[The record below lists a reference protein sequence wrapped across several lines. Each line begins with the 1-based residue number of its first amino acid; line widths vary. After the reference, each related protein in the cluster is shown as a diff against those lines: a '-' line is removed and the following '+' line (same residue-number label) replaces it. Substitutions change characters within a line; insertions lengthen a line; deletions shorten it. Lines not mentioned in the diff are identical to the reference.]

1 MKRIISIITAVCLS
15 ITALSGTIFAA
26 ESDKTEVDYIVSDWA
41 AADVDR
47 AAKLGIPGSF
57 PSGRDLTQP
66 ITREMFC
73 EAVFNLTSRITY
85 DALSS
90 DPDLCKFTDVDNDKV
105 TFLCGMGIING
116 KSETEFAPNDSL
128 TREEAATISLRMIN
142 KVKPMPATTM
152 WFNFTD
158 SADISD
164 WAMDAVQTIC
174 NMGFMNGVGD
184 NRFAPKDTYTE
195 EQALLVLMRIYDAA
209 KAMDAA
215 NEENEE
221 TQIYSFDTPL
231 GTVTQ
236 TSEYCNSWI
245 NFGVET
251 EAIVTIIK
259 DRLNYSESY
268 INVPVKVITNQ
279 DTTEM
284 ISFDDFAKLFGG
296 EWKLNENKFEFTY
309 DPSVTIELSDEYTPF
324 TYEKPVPSGD
334 AKLSPVIYFADMD
347 TVIINGEETEL
358 LSMNGGKI
366 RPGSISMYNG
376 SLYISVQMVAYLMGW
391 DLAFLTL

>member
-1 MKRIISIITAVCLS
+1 MKRVISIITAVCLS

-41 AADVDR
+41 AVDVDR

-73 EAVFNLTSRITY
+73 EAVFNLTSRITD

-90 DPDLCKFTDVDNDKV
+90 DPDLCKFTDVDNGKV
-105 TFLCGMGIING
+105 NFLCGMGIING

-158 SADISD
+158 LGDISD

-209 KAMDAA
+209 KAM
-215 NEENEE
+215 
-221 TQIYSFDTPL
+221 TQRTKKMRKLRYTALTPR
-231 GTVTQ
+231 
-236 TSEYCNSWI
+236 SE
-245 NFGVET
+245 
-251 EAIVTIIK
+251 
-259 DRLNYSESY
+259 
-268 INVPVKVITNQ
+268 P
-279 DTTEM
+279 
-284 ISFDDFAKLFGG
+284 
-296 EWKLNENKFEFTY
+296 
-309 DPSVTIELSDEYTPF
+309 
-324 TYEKPVPSGD
+324 
-334 AKLSPVIYFADMD
+334 
-347 TVIINGEETEL
+347 
-358 LSMNGGKI
+358 
-366 RPGSISMYNG
+366 
-376 SLYISVQMVAYLMGW
+376 
-391 DLAFLTL
+391 